1 MSKNN
6 VSNRNAYWSGVFSV
20 TSCIFLL
27 ITSEFM
33 PVSLLTPIA
42 KDLAISEG
50 MAGQGLT
57 ISGICAVIISLILP
71 TIIGN
76 IDRKILLLTMIAMM
90 AFSGLIIAQATNYPV
105 YILGRALIG
114 LVIGGFWSMSAA
126 IAIRLVPQDKIA
138 QALAIF
144 NSGNA
149 LATTISAPLGS
160 YMSALIGWRWAFF
173 SLAPIAFVI
182 LAWQWISLPK
192 MPINKDNPV
201 TKITLSQ
208 ILNPVVIMGLM
219 ACGLFFMGQF
229 TLFTYIRPFLEKVT
243 QVNVNILS
251 FILLIIGISGFIGTL
266 VINKILQYDLYV
278 LLITIPLIMAIIA
291 IMLIGIGYYPIYTTI
306 LLAIWGFVATAAPVG
321 WWVWVAKTFPNNAET
336 GGGFMVAIIQFSIA
350 FGSIIG
356 GIAFDD
362 IHWQANLILSS
373 MIFIVASALIFRT
386 SRQ

>member
-6 VSNRNAYWSGVFSV
+6 VSNRNAHWSGVFSV

-76 IDRKILLLTMIAMM
+76 IDRKILLLTMTAMM

-105 YILGRALIG
+105 YMLGRALIG

-126 IAIRLVPQDKIA
+126 IAIRLVPQDKIP

-160 YMSALIGWRWAFF
+160 YMSAVIGWRWAFF

-182 LAWQWISLPK
+182 LAWQRISLPK
-192 MPINKDNPV
+192 MPINKDNPA

-243 QVNVNILS
+243 QVNVNTLS

-291 IMLIGIGYYPIYTTI
+291 IMLIGIGHYPIYTTI

-336 GGGFMVAIIQFSIA
+336 GGRFMVAIIQFSIA

-362 IHWQANLILSS
+362 IHWQANLILSA
-373 MIFIVASALIFRT
+373 MILIVASALIFRT

>member
-6 VSNRNAYWSGVFSV
+6 VLNRNAYWSGVFSV

-76 IDRKILLLTMIAMM
+76 IDRKILLLTMTAMM

-105 YILGRALIG
+105 YMLGRALIG

-182 LAWQWISLPK
+182 LAWQWVSLPK
-192 MPINKDNPV
+192 MPINKGNPA

-208 ILNPVVIMGLM
+208 ILNPVVSMGLM

-243 QVNVNILS
+243 QVNVNTLS

-291 IMLIGIGYYPIYTTI
+291 IMLIGIGHYPIYTTI

-362 IHWQANLILSS
+362 IHWQANLILSA
-373 MIFIVASALIFRT
+373 MILIMASTLIFRT

>member
-76 IDRKILLLTMIAMM
+76 IDRKILLLTMTAMM

-105 YILGRALIG
+105 YMLGRALIG

-126 IAIRLVPQDKIA
+126 IAIRLVPQDKIP

-160 YMSALIGWRWAFF
+160 YMSTLIGWRWAFF

-182 LAWQWISLPK
+182 LAWQWVSLPK

-243 QVNVNILS
+243 QVNVNTLS

-373 MIFIVASALIFRT
+373 MILIVASTLIFRT

>member
-57 ISGICAVIISLILP
+57 ISGICAVTISLILP

-76 IDRKILLLTMIAMM
+76 IDRKILLLTMTAMM

-105 YILGRALIG
+105 YMLGRALIG

-192 MPINKDNPV
+192 MPINKGNPA
-201 TKITLSQ
+201 TRITLSQ
-208 ILNPVVIMGLM
+208 ILNPVVSMGLM

-243 QVNVNILS
+243 QVNVNTLS

-291 IMLIGIGYYPIYTTI
+291 IMLIGIGHYPIYTTI

-362 IHWQANLILSS
+362 IHWQANFILSA
-373 MIFIVASALIFRT
+373 MILIVASTLIFRT

>member
-76 IDRKILLLTMIAMM
+76 IDRKILLLTMTAMM

-105 YILGRALIG
+105 YMLGRALIG

-126 IAIRLVPQDKIA
+126 IAIRLVPQDKIP

-160 YMSALIGWRWAFF
+160 YMSAFIGWRWAFF

-182 LAWQWISLPK
+182 LAWQWVSLPK

-201 TKITLSQ
+201 IKITLSQ
-208 ILNPVVIMGLM
+208 LLNPVVIMGLM

-243 QVNVNILS
+243 QVNVNTLS

-362 IHWQANLILSS
+362 IHWQANLILSA
-373 MIFIVASALIFRT
+373 MILIVASTLIFRT

>member
-50 MAGQGLT
+50 MAGQGLS

-76 IDRKILLLTMIAMM
+76 IDRKILLLTMTAMM

-105 YILGRALIG
+105 YMLGRALIG

-182 LAWQWISLPK
+182 LAWQWVSLPK

-243 QVNVNILS
+243 QVNVNTLS
-251 FILLIIGISGFIGTL
+251 FILLIIGVSGFIGTL

-291 IMLIGIGYYPIYTTI
+291 IMLIGIGHYPIYTTI

-362 IHWQANLILSS
+362 IHWQANLILSA
-373 MIFIVASALIFRT
+373 MILIVASTLIFRT

>member
-76 IDRKILLLTMIAMM
+76 IDRKILLLTMTAMM

-105 YILGRALIG
+105 YMLGRALIG

-126 IAIRLVPQDKIA
+126 IAIRLAPQDKIP

-192 MPINKDNPV
+192 MPINKGNPA

-208 ILNPVVIMGLM
+208 ILNPVVSMGLM

-243 QVNVNILS
+243 QVNVNTLS

-291 IMLIGIGYYPIYTTI
+291 IMLIGIGHYPIYTTI

-362 IHWQANLILSS
+362 IHWQANFILSA
-373 MIFIVASALIFRT
+373 MILIMASTLIFRT

>member
-6 VSNRNAYWSGVFSV
+6 VFNRNAYWSGVFSV

-76 IDRKILLLTMIAMM
+76 IDRKILLLTMTAMM

-243 QVNVNILS
+243 QVNVNTLS

-291 IMLIGIGYYPIYTTI
+291 IMLIGIGHYPIYTTI

-362 IHWQANLILSS
+362 IHWQANLILSA
-373 MIFIVASALIFRT
+373 MILIMASTLIFRT

>member
-57 ISGICAVIISLILP
+57 ISGICAVTISLILP

-76 IDRKILLLTMIAMM
+76 IDRKILLLTMTAMM

-105 YILGRALIG
+105 YMLGRALIG

-160 YMSALIGWRWAFF
+160 YMSALIGWRLAFF

-192 MPINKDNPV
+192 MPINKGNPA

-208 ILNPVVIMGLM
+208 ILNPVVSMGLM

-243 QVNVNILS
+243 QVNVNTLS

-291 IMLIGIGYYPIYTTI
+291 IMLIGIGHYPIYTTI

-362 IHWQANLILSS
+362 IHWQANLILSA
-373 MIFIVASALIFRT
+373 MILIVASALIFRT

>member
-57 ISGICAVIISLILP
+57 ISGICAVTISLILP

-76 IDRKILLLTMIAMM
+76 IDRKILLLTMTAMM

-105 YILGRALIG
+105 YMLGRALIG

-160 YMSALIGWRWAFF
+160 YMSALIGWRLAFF

-192 MPINKDNPV
+192 MPINKGNPA

-243 QVNVNILS
+243 QVNVNTLS

-356 GIAFDD
+356 GIAFDN

-373 MIFIVASALIFRT
+373 MILIVASALIFRT

>member
-76 IDRKILLLTMIAMM
+76 IDRKILLLTMTAMM

-105 YILGRALIG
+105 YMLGRALIG

-192 MPINKDNPV
+192 MPINKGNPA

-208 ILNPVVIMGLM
+208 ILNPVVSMGLM

-243 QVNVNILS
+243 QVNVNTLS

-362 IHWQANLILSS
+362 IHWQANLILSA
-373 MIFIVASALIFRT
+373 MILIVASALIFRT

>member
-76 IDRKILLLTMIAMM
+76 IDRKILLLTMTAMM

-105 YILGRALIG
+105 YMLGRALIG

-126 IAIRLVPQDKIA
+126 IAIRLVPQDKIP

-243 QVNVNILS
+243 QVNVNTLS
-251 FILLIIGISGFIGTL
+251 FILLIIGVSGFIGTL

-291 IMLIGIGYYPIYTTI
+291 IMLIGIGHYPIYTTI

-373 MIFIVASALIFRT
+373 MILIVASALIFRT

>member
-6 VSNRNAYWSGVFSV
+6 VFNRNAYWSGVFSV

-76 IDRKILLLTMIAMM
+76 IDRKILLLTMTAMM

-105 YILGRALIG
+105 YMLGRALIG

-182 LAWQWISLPK
+182 LAWQWVSLPK
-192 MPINKDNPV
+192 MPINKGNTA

-208 ILNPVVIMGLM
+208 ILNPVVSMGLM

-243 QVNVNILS
+243 QVNVNTLS

-291 IMLIGIGYYPIYTTI
+291 IMLIGIGHYPIYTTI

-362 IHWQANLILSS
+362 IHWQANLILSA
-373 MIFIVASALIFRT
+373 MILIMASTLIFRT

>member
-76 IDRKILLLTMIAMM
+76 IDRKILLLTMTAMM

-373 MIFIVASALIFRT
+373 MILIVASALIFRT

>member
-6 VSNRNAYWSGVFSV
+6 VLNRNAYWSGVFSV

-76 IDRKILLLTMIAMM
+76 IDRKILLLTMTAMM

-105 YILGRALIG
+105 YMLGRALIG
-114 LVIGGFWSMSAA
+114 LVIGGFWSISAA

-182 LAWQWISLPK
+182 LAWQWVSLPK
-192 MPINKDNPV
+192 MPINKGNPA

-208 ILNPVVIMGLM
+208 ILNPVVSMGLM

-243 QVNVNILS
+243 RVNVNTLS

-291 IMLIGIGYYPIYTTI
+291 IMLIGIGHYPIYTTI

-362 IHWQANLILSS
+362 IHWQANLILSA
-373 MIFIVASALIFRT
+373 MILIMASTLIFRT

>member
-6 VSNRNAYWSGVFSV
+6 VSKRNVYWSGVFSV

-76 IDRKILLLTMIAMM
+76 IDRKILLLTMTAMM

-105 YILGRALIG
+105 YMLGRALIG

-126 IAIRLVPQDKIA
+126 IAIRLAPQDKIP

-182 LAWQWISLPK
+182 LAWQWVSLPK

-229 TLFTYIRPFLEKVT
+229 TLFTYIRPFLEKIT
-243 QVNVNILS
+243 QVNVNTLS

-291 IMLIGIGYYPIYTTI
+291 IMLIGIGHYPIYTTI

-362 IHWQANLILSS
+362 IHWQANLILSA
-373 MIFIVASALIFRT
+373 MILIVASTLIFRT

>member
-76 IDRKILLLTMIAMM
+76 IDRKILLLTMTAMM

-105 YILGRALIG
+105 YMLGRALIG

-126 IAIRLVPQDKIA
+126 IAIRLVPQDKIP

-192 MPINKDNPV
+192 MPINKGNPA

-243 QVNVNILS
+243 QVNVNTLS

-291 IMLIGIGYYPIYTTI
+291 IMLIGIGHYPIYTTI

-373 MIFIVASALIFRT
+373 MILIVASTLIFRT

>member
-6 VSNRNAYWSGVFSV
+6 VFNRNAYWSGVFSV

-76 IDRKILLLTMIAMM
+76 IDRKILLLTMTAMM

-105 YILGRALIG
+105 YMLGRALIG

-182 LAWQWISLPK
+182 LAWQWVSLPK
-192 MPINKDNPV
+192 MPINKGNPA

-208 ILNPVVIMGLM
+208 ILNPVVSMGLM

-243 QVNVNILS
+243 QVNVNTLS

-291 IMLIGIGYYPIYTTI
+291 IMLIGIGHYPIYTTI

-362 IHWQANLILSS
+362 IHWQANLILSA
-373 MIFIVASALIFRT
+373 MILIMASTLIFRT

>member
-6 VSNRNAYWSGVFSV
+6 VLNRNAYWSGVFSV

-76 IDRKILLLTMIAMM
+76 IDRKILLLTMTAMM

-105 YILGRALIG
+105 YMLGRALIG
-114 LVIGGFWSMSAA
+114 LVIGGFWSMPAA

-149 LATTISAPLGS
+149 LTTTISAPLGS

-182 LAWQWISLPK
+182 LAWQWVSLPK
-192 MPINKDNPV
+192 MPINKGNPA

-208 ILNPVVIMGLM
+208 ILNPVVSMGLM

-243 QVNVNILS
+243 QVNVNTLS

-291 IMLIGIGYYPIYTTI
+291 IMLIGIGHYPIYTTI

-362 IHWQANLILSS
+362 IHWQANLILSA
-373 MIFIVASALIFRT
+373 MILIMASTLIFRT

>member
-6 VSNRNAYWSGVFSV
+6 VLNRNAYCSGVFSV

-76 IDRKILLLTMIAMM
+76 IDRKILLLTMTAMM

-105 YILGRALIG
+105 YMLGRALIG

-182 LAWQWISLPK
+182 LAWQWVSLPK
-192 MPINKDNPV
+192 MPINKGNPA

-208 ILNPVVIMGLM
+208 ILNPVVSMGLM

-243 QVNVNILS
+243 QVNVNTLS

-291 IMLIGIGYYPIYTTI
+291 IMLIGIGHYPIYTTI

-362 IHWQANLILSS
+362 IHWQANLILSA
-373 MIFIVASALIFRT
+373 MILIMASTLIFRT

>member
-42 KDLAISEG
+42 KDLVISEG

-76 IDRKILLLTMIAMM
+76 IDRKILLLTMTAMM
-90 AFSGLIIAQATNYPV
+90 AFSGLIIAQATNYPI
-105 YILGRALIG
+105 YMLGRALIG

-362 IHWQANLILSS
+362 IHWQANLILSA
-373 MIFIVASALIFRT
+373 MILIVASALIFRT

>member
-1 MSKNN
+1 
-6 VSNRNAYWSGVFSV
+6 
-20 TSCIFLL
+20 
-27 ITSEFM
+27 
-33 PVSLLTPIA
+33 
-42 KDLAISEG
+42 
-50 MAGQGLT
+50 
-57 ISGICAVIISLILP
+57 
-71 TIIGN
+71 
-76 IDRKILLLTMIAMM
+76 
-90 AFSGLIIAQATNYPV
+90 
-105 YILGRALIG
+105 
-114 LVIGGFWSMSAA
+114 
-126 IAIRLVPQDKIA
+126 
-138 QALAIF
+138 
-144 NSGNA
+144 
-149 LATTISAPLGS
+149 
-160 YMSALIGWRWAFF
+160 
-173 SLAPIAFVI
+173 
-182 LAWQWISLPK
+182 
-192 MPINKDNPV
+192 MPINKGNTA

-208 ILNPVVIMGLM
+208 ILNPVVSMGLM

-243 QVNVNILS
+243 QVNVNTLS

-291 IMLIGIGYYPIYTTI
+291 IMLIGIGHYPIYTTI

-362 IHWQANLILSS
+362 IHWQANLILSA
-373 MIFIVASALIFRT
+373 MILIMASTLIFRT

>member
-76 IDRKILLLTMIAMM
+76 IDRKILLLTMTAMM

-105 YILGRALIG
+105 YMLGRALIG

-126 IAIRLVPQDKIA
+126 IAIRLVPQDKIP

-201 TKITLSQ
+201 TKITLLQ
-208 ILNPVVIMGLM
+208 ILNPVVIMGLV

-243 QVNVNILS
+243 QVNVNTLS

-373 MIFIVASALIFRT
+373 IILIVASALIFRT